1 MSPRGEPAE
10 ENEEEKPFGAV
21 MGSNASCCP
30 AGLGAKHGARP
41 EERLGWD
48 TGAAASRTR
57 PYAAGTAGGLQEALF
72 AGSGLQAAGR
82 GRAAPRCYLP
92 VRVNKAAR
100 MNGAESF
107 RALCRL
113 ASLIPLYFSSQA
125 MQTHPPGC
133 FFQPRA
139 SIFWLLQQFPA
150 ARSLL
155 PSHGAYRTAGSA
167 SRPSE
172 ETLRRPAASRRDGK
186 MALG

>member
-1 MSPRGEPAE
+1 
-10 ENEEEKPFGAV
+10 
-21 MGSNASCCP
+21 
-30 AGLGAKHGARP
+30 
-41 EERLGWD
+41 
-48 TGAAASRTR
+48 
-57 PYAAGTAGGLQEALF
+57 
-72 AGSGLQAAGR
+72 
-82 GRAAPRCYLP
+82 
-92 VRVNKAAR
+92 
-100 MNGAESF
+100 
-107 RALCRL
+107 
-113 ASLIPLYFSSQA
+113 

-186 MALG
+186 MALDKRESRETPLLPLKATSAEILVPKEGGGAARQEVPLQGIAGTEPLTFPGLFSKEANCI